1 MDYIDTYR
9 KSRGTLEAKQ
19 KFEELTK
26 QSTVLFAKAQAVGLI
41 KNNKDNNGTTTLP
54 SNGKDIDRLL
64 ASARG

>member
-19 KFEELTK
+19 KFEELAK

-41 KNNKDNNGTTTLP
+41 KN
-54 SNGKDIDRLL
+54 
-64 ASARG
+64 